1 MILGTVLDGKHAERE
16 IGKAVRGRRGIA
28 RTYVRWVR
36 RRNPGASPAEIVAT
50 LERHYITAIRAA
62 GAAIVIGGIAAE
74 VGIAMIPVVGPAAA
88 GGKAVAKEVA
98 KSAAVAGAKVAS
110 EKAVTLLPAGDE
122 QLQFEITAVFALAL
136 AEIHGL
142 VLDHDQAR
150 RLVSVLSKE
159 GVSEDQL
166 ATLVRDLAQPSAP
179 LGGRVHFVF
188 GRPVVDASQLAFA
201 QAPDSFPAQLTVDL
215 KSNADKEDNRSNRAL
230 LALEDAAR
238 TVSGG
243 VAVKAVAL
251 GAGAAT
257 AASVV
262 GRQFRSVGL
271 DGDGIPDEPRALT
284 AAKGVGGA
292 VSGTAGLVGGF
303 VAARIKSRGLRSKT
317 PREGGPT

>member
-1 MILGTVLDGKHAERE
+1 MLATLLDSRHAERE

-28 RTYVRWVR
+28 RTYIRWVR
-36 RRNPGASPAEIVAT
+36 RRNPEASPAEVIAT
-50 LERHYITAIRAA
+50 LERHYVTAIRAA
-62 GAAIVIGGIAAE
+62 GAAIVVGGIAAE

-136 AEIHGL
+136 AQIHGL
-142 VLDHDQAR
+142 ALDHDQAR
-150 RLVSVLSKE
+150 QLVFGLSKE
-159 GVSEDQL
+159 GASEDQL
-166 ATLVRDLAQPSAP
+166 ATLVRDLVRPSAP
-179 LGGRVHFVF
+179 TVGRVHFVF

-201 QAPDSFPAQLTVDL
+201 GAPDSFPAQLGVEL
-215 KSNADKEDNRSNRAL
+215 KANEDAEYSSSNRAL
-230 LALEDAAR
+230 LALEDAAKSVG
-238 TVSGG
+238 TGVSS
-243 VAVKAVAL
+243 KAVAL
-251 GAGAAT
+251 GAGAAI
-257 AASVV
+257 AAGVV
-262 GRQFRSVGL
+262 GRQFRSVDL

-303 VAARIKSRGLRSKT
+303 VAERLKSKGLKQIPGDESPK
-317 PREGGPT
+317 